1 MMENIT
7 KNVIQFTNSQETL
20 EHKKK
25 IIIDFLYLDLSICN
39 RCQGTETN
47 MDTALEDVAEILDS
61 RGYEIV
67 LNRIHV
73 TSREIALKYEF
84 LSSPTIRVNGQ
95 DIDISQKETLCE
107 SCGDLCGE
115 NVNCRVWS
123 YKDEELTTP
132 PKEMIIDAILKEVE
146 SKLLHF
152 PKATVY
158 ELPQNLKVYFDA
170 LDKEQNK

>member
-1 MMENIT
+1 MNNIT
-7 KNVIQFTNSQETL
+7 SQLTNSQET
-20 EHKKK
+20 KAYRKK
-25 IIIDFLYLDLSICN
+25 IIIDFLFLDLTICT
-39 RCQGTETN
+39 RCQGTEAN
-47 MDTALEDVAEILDS
+47 LDTALNEVVEILDS
-61 RGYEIV
+61 RGYEIE

-73 TSREIALKYEF
+73 TSREIATKYEF

-115 NVNCRVWS
+115 DVNCRVWE

-152 PKATVY
+152 PKIKAY

-170 LDKEQNK
+170 VEKKQ